1 MELKNLFD
9 PLPIPS
15 AIKPTGTYKGK
26 PFYDVR
32 MIETLHK
39 FHSDL
44 PKTKVW
50 GYNGMVPGP
59 TFEVKKDHPVYVR
72 WSNDLPK
79 NTSYLLIQPF
89 TGPMITQKY
98 ELLYIYMEAQ
108 VNQIAMVI
116 LKHGLRKTFN
126 KQDLVS

>member
-1 MELKNLFD
+1 MELKKFID

-15 AIKPTGTYKGK
+15 AIKPIGTYKGK

-32 MIETLHK
+32 MVETLHK

-72 WSNDLPK
+72 WSNDLPEK
-79 NTSYLLIQPF
+79 HFLPVDTTVHGAHDNPNCCTF
-89 TGPMITQKY
+89 TWKPQ
-98 ELLYIYMEAQ
+98 
-108 VNQIAMVI
+108 
-116 LKHGLRKTFN
+116 
-126 KQDLVS
+126 

>member
-1 MELKNLFD
+1 MYYITRKEIAIFGIKKFID

-15 AIKPTGTYKGK
+15 AIKPIGTYKGK

-32 MIETLHK
+32 MVETLHK

-59 TFEVKKDHPVYVR
+59 TFEVKK
-72 WSNDLPK
+72 
-79 NTSYLLIQPF
+79 I
-89 TGPMITQKY
+89 I
-98 ELLYIYMEAQ
+98 LYM
-108 VNQIAMVI
+108 
-116 LKHGLRKTFN
+116 
-126 KQDLVS
+126 